1 MENLNKREIEKQMK
15 EDKIINAAERIFCK
29 KGFEDAFME
38 EIAKEAEFTKRT
50 VYQYFPN
57 KEELYFAVIFR
68 GFKKLT
74 FYLQE
79 ASGNEVT
86 GLGKLEG
93 CFKGFYKFYRD
104 YPEILKLIGYLGY
117 VKKRSDEDSKGR
129 KEVMQLNYEIFSGLG
144 KVIKNGQ
151 EDGSVSLDFDVQKS
165 ACSLIFLMTS
175 FFNQLSVT
183 GDTFTEA
190 FSLDIEDF
198 SFFTMDLLLKGIK

>member
-1 MENLNKREIEKQMK
+1 MENLNRREREKQMR
-15 EDKIINAAERIFCK
+15 EGEIISAAERIFCK

-57 KEELYFAVIFR
+57 KEELYFAVILR

-74 FYLQE
+74 TYLQE
-79 ASGNEVT
+79 ASKDEVT
-86 GLGKLEG
+86 GLEKLEG

-104 YPEILKLIGYLGY
+104 YPEILKLIGYFGY

-129 KEVMQLNYEIFSGLG
+129 KEVMNLNYEIFNGLG
-144 KVIKNGQ
+144 KVIKDGQ
-151 EDGSVSLDFDVQKS
+151 EDGSISLDFDARKS

-183 GDTFTEA
+183 GDTFTDA

-198 SFFTMDLLLKGIK
+198 SFFTMELLLKGIK

>member
-1 MENLNKREIEKQMK
+1 MENLNKREREKQMR
-15 EDKIINAAERIFCK
+15 ENEIINAAERIFCK

-38 EIAKEAEFTKRT
+38 EIAKEAEFSKRT

-57 KEELYFAVIFR
+57 KEELYFAVILR

-74 FYLQE
+74 LYLRD
-79 ASGNEVT
+79 ASENEST

-117 VKKRSDEDSKGR
+117 VKKKSDEDSKGR
-129 KEVMQLNYEIFSGLG
+129 KEVMQLNYEIFNELG
-144 KVIKNGQ
+144 KVIKAGQ
-151 EDGSVSLDFDVQKS
+151 EDRSISLDLDSQKS
-165 ACSLIFLMTS
+165 ACGLIFLMTS

-198 SFFTMDLLLKGIK
+198 SFFTMDLLLKGIR

>member
-1 MENLNKREIEKQMK
+1 MENLNKRDREKRMK

-29 KGFEDAFME
+29 NGFEDAFME

-79 ASGNEVT
+79 ESVNEVT
-86 GLGKLEG
+86 GLEKLEG
-93 CFKGFYKFYRD
+93 CFKGFYKFYTD

-117 VKKRSDEDSKGR
+117 VKKRSNEDSKGR

-144 KVIKNGQ
+144 KAIKNGQ
-151 EDGSVSLDFDVQKS
+151 EDGSISLDFDAQKS

>member
-1 MENLNKREIEKQMK
+1 MENLSKREIEKQMK

-38 EIAKEAEFTKRT
+38 EIAREAEFTKRT

-68 GFKKLT
+68 GFKKLDI
-74 FYLQE
+74 YLKE
-79 ASGNEVT
+79 CSKNEET

-93 CFKGFYKFYRD
+93 CFKGFYKFYSD
-104 YPEILKLIGYLGY
+104 YPEILRLIGYLGY

-129 KEVMQLNYEIFSGLG
+129 KEVMQLNYEIFSGVG
-144 KVIKNGQ
+144 KLIQEGK
-151 EDGSVSLDFDVQKS
+151 EDGSISLDFDAKKS

-175 FFNQLSVT
+175 FFNQLSVN

-190 FSLDIEDF
+190 FSLDIKDF
-198 SFFTMDLLLKGIK
+198 SFFTIDLLLKGIK